1 MTLVAFALFGQT
13 LGQIF
18 DRTGLALTEVPP
30 DIPPNVGEVN
40 LDSNSISSLAT
51 GVFSNLTQCT
61 LLSLRENSIRSI
73 DDGAFNGLE
82 NLGKL
87 DLFGNNMKILEQ
99 GMFNGM
105 PHLRVLNIAENG
117 IHTISEGCFRNLG
130 YLDELYLTANKLATV
145 NGNMWL
151 GLNSL
156 SHLDL
161 QFNPQMQ
168 TIPPGGL
175 FNLPKL
181 GLLHLHNNGLKTLT
195 KDIFTINDYPDS
207 SGHPPSL
214 RLSLRANPL
223 VCDTKLCWLKRG
235 EEEGW
240 LRFQTYNGIFYG
252 PNCANNVDWTG
263 LKLNCSESGKST
275 RAKLVTVK
283 VQNS

>member
-1 MTLVAFALFGQT
+1 MVKLISSEFDVTRMSKFFRSWIFQKLEYLHFILFILILVTLVAFALFGQT

-51 GVFSNLTQCT
+51 GVFSNLTQCS

-99 GMFNGM
+99 GMFNGI

-130 YLDELYLTANKLATV
+130 I
-145 NGNMWL
+145 L
-151 GLNSL
+151 GWIVSD
-156 SHLDL
+156 SKQIGHS
-161 QFNPQMQ
+161 
-168 TIPPGGL
+168 
-175 FNLPKL
+175 KWK
-181 GLLHLHNNGLKTLT
+181 HVART
-195 KDIFTINDYPDS
+195 KFAITSGS
-207 SGHPPSL
+207 S
-214 RLSLRANPL
+214 
-223 VCDTKLCWLKRG
+223 V
-235 EEEGW
+235 
-240 LRFQTYNGIFYG
+240 
-252 PNCANNVDWTG
+252 
-263 LKLNCSESGKST
+263 
-275 RAKLVTVK
+275 
-283 VQNS
+283 

>member
-1 MTLVAFALFGQT
+1 MTLVAFALFGHT

-18 DRTGLALTEVPP
+18 DRTGLALTEVPT
-30 DIPPNVGEVN
+30 DIPPHVGEVN
-40 LDSNSISSLAT
+40 LNSNSISSLAT

-130 YLDELYLTANKLATV
+130 NLDELYLTANKLATV

-161 QFNPQMQ
+161 QFTPQMQ

-175 FNLPKL
+175 SNLPKL
-181 GLLHLHNNGLKTLT
+181 DLLHLHNNGLRTLT

-214 RLSLRANPL
+214 RLSLRGNPL
-223 VCDTKLCWLKRG
+223 VCDTKLCWLKKG

-240 LRFQTYNGIFYG
+240 LRFRTYDGIHYG
-252 PNCANNVDWTG
+252 PNCANNVDWTR
-263 LKLNCSESGKST
+263 LKLNCSESGKVN
-275 RAKLVTVK
+275 A
-283 VQNS
+283 QNS